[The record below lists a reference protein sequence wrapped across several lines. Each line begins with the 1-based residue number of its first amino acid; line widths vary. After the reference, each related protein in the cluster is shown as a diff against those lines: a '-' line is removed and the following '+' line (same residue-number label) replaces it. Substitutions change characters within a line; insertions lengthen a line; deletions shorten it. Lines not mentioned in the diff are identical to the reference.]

1 MSRPQFRYSRWDG
14 TQVGFEL
21 DADSILSEI
30 TDDLL
35 YHGDL
40 NAALRRLMQQGFEDD
55 QGNNVQGMRELMQR
69 LRDARR
75 ERLENSNLGGVYDEI
90 ADALREVVDQ
100 ERSALD
106 RRLDEARESG
116 DARQQELAEAST
128 TEKHMHLDMLPPD
141 LAGQVQS
148 LSNYDFESAEAQ
160 QAFDELMDQLR
171 QQLAQQ
177 YFDQMAGAMANPDPA
192 AMQRTKDMMASL
204 NNLLEAH
211 QRGEDTEQQFQ
222 EFMEEYGDFF
232 PENPE
237 NVEDLLRAMAER
249 MAQMQAMLNSMTPEQ
264 RAQLQGLAEQ
274 LLEDMDLNFLA
285 SQLGQNLQQMFPQ
298 LDWSKSYDFQGDN
311 PMGFAE
317 AAQMMAELGDLDQL
331 ENLMQSATQPGAL
344 AEADLDRARELLG
357 DDSARSL
364 EQLAKLAKQL
374 EDAGLI
380 QNKEGRL
387 ELTPRGLRRIGDNAL
402 DDLFSKLAKD
412 KLGRHELSS
421 TGIGHERTYDTKP
434 YEWGDPFNLHIGKT
448 VRNAVSRG
456 GAGTPVQLTPDDFE
470 IERTETVVRSSTV
483 LMLDLSLSMPMRD
496 NFLPAKKVAMA
507 LHALISGQYPQDYL
521 GLVGFSKVAHVLT
534 PEQLPE
540 VSWDYDYGTNMQ
552 HGLQL
557 ARQLLSRQSGTKQ
570 IIMITDGEPTAHYEP
585 GMAAPYFNYPP
596 VQETIDATVKEVIR
610 CTKDDIRINTFMLD
624 ATSYLKNFVERIT
637 KMNGGRAF
645 FTTPE
650 TLGDY
655 VLVDFVEHKRALRQG
670 RGRRPA

>member
-1 MSRPQFRYSRWDG
+1 MARPTFRYSRWDG
-14 TQVGFEL
+14 TQVGFDL
-21 DADSILSEI
+21 DADAIFDEI

-55 QGNNVQGMRELMQR
+55 EGNDVQGLRELMQR

-75 ERLENSNLGGVYDEI
+75 ERLENTDLGGVYDEI

-100 ERSALD
+100 ERAALD
-106 RRLDEARESG
+106 RRLDEARDSG
-116 DARQQELAEAST
+116 DARQQELAEAT
-128 TEKHMHLDMLPPD
+128 AAEKHMHLDMLPPD

-148 LSNYDFESAEAQ
+148 LSQYDFESAEAQ
-160 QAFDELMDQLR
+160 QRFDELMDQLR

-177 YFDQMAGAMANPDPA
+177 YFDQMAGAMSNPDPA
-192 AMQRTKDMMASL
+192 AMQRTKDMMAAL
-204 NNLLEAH
+204 NQLLEKH
-211 QRGEDTEQQFQ
+211 QRGEDTPEDFQQF
-222 EFMEEYGDFF
+222 MDEYGEFF
-232 PENPE
+232 PEDPKD
-237 NVEDLLRAMAER
+237 VEELLRAMAER
-249 MAQMQAMLNSMTPEQ
+249 MAQMQAMLNSMSPEQ

-298 LDWSKSYDFQGDN
+298 LDWNRSYDFSGDN

-331 ENLMQSATQPGAL
+331 ENLLQSATQPGAL

-357 DDSARSL
+357 DDAARSL
-364 EQLAKLAKQL
+364 EQLSKLAKQL

-421 TGIGHERTYDTKP
+421 SGIGHERTYETKA
-434 YEWGDPFNLHIGKT
+434 YEWGDPFNLHIGRT
-448 VRNAVSRG
+448 VRNAVSRAG
-456 GAGTPVQLTPDDFE
+456 SGTPVQLTPEDFE
-470 IERTETVVRSSTV
+470 IERTETVVRSATV
-483 LMLDLSLSMPMRD
+483 VMLDLSLSMPMRD

-507 LHALISGQYPQDYL
+507 LHALISGQFPQDYL
-521 GLVGFSKVAHVLT
+521 GLVGFSRIAHVLT
-534 PEQLPE
+534 PAQLPE

-570 IIMITDGEPTAHYEP
+570 IIMITDGEPTAHFEP
-585 GMAAPYFNYPP
+585 GMSQPYFNYPP
-596 VQETIDATVKEVIR
+596 VQETVDATVREVIR

-624 ATSYLKNFVERIT
+624 ATQYLKTFIEKISR
-637 KMNGGRAF
+637 MNGGRAF

-655 VLVDFVEHKRALRQG
+655 VLVDFVEHKRALRTKA
-670 RGRRPA
+670 RR

>member
-1 MSRPQFRYSRWDG
+1 MARPQFRYSRWDG
-14 TQVGFEL
+14 TQVGFDL
-21 DADSILSEI
+21 DADAIFDEI

-40 NAALRRLMQQGFEDD
+40 NAALRRLMQQGFEGDD
-55 QGNNVQGMRELMQR
+55 GNDVQGMRELMQR

-100 ERSALD
+100 ERGALD
-106 RRLDEARESG
+106 RRLEEARQSG
-116 DARQQELAEAST
+116 DERQHELAEAST

-148 LSNYDFESAEAQ
+148 LSSYDFESAEAQ
-160 QAFDELMDQLR
+160 ERFDELMDQLR

-177 YFDQMAGAMANPDPA
+177 YFDQMTGAMSNPDPA

-204 NNLLEAH
+204 NELLEAH
-211 QRGEDTEQQFQ
+211 QRGEDTDEQFRQF
-222 EFMEEYGDFF
+222 MDEYGDFF

-237 NVEDLLRAMAER
+237 SVEELLRAMAER

-274 LLEDMDLNFLA
+274 LLEDMDLAFQA

-298 LDWSKSYDFQGDN
+298 LDWNRQYDFSGND

-331 ENLMQSATQPGAL
+331 ENLLASATQPGAL

-357 DDSARSL
+357 DDAARSL
-364 EQLAKLAKQL
+364 EQLSKLAKQL
-374 EDAGLI
+374 EEAGLI
-380 QNKEGRL
+380 QNTEGRL

-412 KLGRHELSS
+412 KLGRHEMSS
-421 TGIGHERTYDTKP
+421 TGIGHERTYDTKA
-434 YEWGDPFNLHIGKT
+434 YEWGDPFNLHIERT
-448 VRNAVSRG
+448 VRNAVQRSG
-456 GAGTPVQLTPDDFE
+456 GGTPVRLTPEDFE
-470 IERTETVVRSSTV
+470 IERTETMVRSATV

-507 LHALISGQYPQDYL
+507 LHALISGQFPQDYL

-534 PEQLPE
+534 PAQLPE

-552 HGLQL
+552 HGFQL

-585 GMAAPYFNYPP
+585 GMSQPFFNYPP
-596 VQETIDATVKEVIR
+596 VQETIDATVREVIR

-624 ATSYLKNFVERIT
+624 ATSYLKTFIERIT
-637 KMNGGRAF
+637 RMNGGRAF

-655 VLVDFVEHKRALRQG
+655 VLVDFVEHKRAMRTG
-670 RGRRPA
+670 TRR

>member
-1 MSRPQFRYSRWDG
+1 MTRPAFRYSRWDG
-14 TQVGFEL
+14 TQVGFEF
-21 DADSILSEI
+21 DADAIFDEI

-40 NAALRRLMQQGFEDD
+40 NAALRRLMQQGFSDD
-55 QGNNVQGMRELMQR
+55 EGNDVQGMRELLQR
-69 LRDARR
+69 LRDARQQ
-75 ERLENSNLGGVYDEI
+75 RLENSNLGGVYDEI
-90 ADALREVVDQ
+90 ADALREVVDK
-100 ERSALD
+100 ERRALD
-106 RRLDEARESG
+106 RRLDEARQSG
-116 DARQQELAEAST
+116 DARRQELAEATT

-160 QAFDELMDQLR
+160 ERFDELMDELR

-192 AMQRTKDMMASL
+192 AMQRTKDMMAAL
-204 NNLLEAH
+204 NELLEAH
-211 QRGEDTEQQFQ
+211 QRGEDTDAQFQ
-222 EFMEEYGDFF
+222 DFMEEYGDFF

-237 NVEDLLRAMAER
+237 DVEALLRAMAER
-249 MAQMQAMLNSMTPEQ
+249 MAQMQAMLNSMSPEQ

-274 LLEDMDLNFLA
+274 LLEDMDLAFQA

-298 LDWSKSYDFQGDN
+298 LDWGRSYDFGGDN

-331 ENLMQSATQPGAL
+331 ENLLQSATQPGAL
-344 AEADLDRARELLG
+344 AEADIDRARELLG

-380 QNKEGRL
+380 QNKEGKL
-387 ELTPRGLRRIGDNAL
+387 ELTPRGLRKIGSNAL
-402 DDLFSKLAKD
+402 DDLFSNLAKD
-412 KLGRHELSS
+412 KLGRHEMSN
-421 TGIGHERTYDTKP
+421 TGIGHERTYDTKA

-448 VRNAVSRG
+448 VRNAVRRSG
-456 GAGTPVQLTPDDFE
+456 QGTPVTLTPDDFE
-470 IERTETVVRSSTV
+470 IERTETSVRSSTV

-507 LHALISGQYPQDYL
+507 LHSLISGQFPQDYL

-534 PEQLPE
+534 PDQLPE

-552 HGLQL
+552 HGFQL
-557 ARQLLSRQSGTKQ
+557 ARQLLARQTGTKQ

-585 GMAAPYFNYPP
+585 GMAAPYFN
-596 VQETIDATVKEVIR
+596 
-610 CTKDDIRINTFMLD
+610 
-624 ATSYLKNFVERIT
+624 
-637 KMNGGRAF
+637 
-645 FTTPE
+645 
-650 TLGDY
+650 
-655 VLVDFVEHKRALRQG
+655 
-670 RGRRPA
+670 

>member
-1 MSRPQFRYSRWDG
+1 MARPTFRYSRWDG
-14 TQVGFEL
+14 TQVGFDL
-21 DADSILSEI
+21 DADAIFDEI

-55 QGNNVQGMRELMQR
+55 QGNDVQGMRELMQR

-90 ADALREVVDQ
+90 AEAIREVVDQ
-100 ERSALD
+100 ERGALD

-116 DARQQELAEAST
+116 DARQQELAEATT
-128 TEKHMHLDMLPPD
+128 TEKHMHLDMLPSD

-148 LSNYDFESAEAQ
+148 LSQYDFESSEAQ
-160 QAFDELMDQLR
+160 QRFEELMDQLR

-177 YFDQMAGAMANPDPA
+177 YFDQMAGAMSNPDPA
-192 AMQRTKDMMASL
+192 AMQRTKDMMAAL
-204 NNLLEAH
+204 NELLEKH
-211 QRGEDTEQQFQ
+211 QRDEDTPEDFQ
-222 EFMEEYGDFF
+222 RFMDEYGDFF

-237 NVEDLLRAMAER
+237 NVEELLRAMAER

-298 LDWSKSYDFQGDN
+298 LDWDKQYDFSGDN

-357 DDSARSL
+357 DDAARSL
-364 EQLAKLAKQL
+364 EQLSKLAKQL
-374 EDAGLI
+374 EEAGLI

-421 TGIGHERTYDTKP
+421 TGIGHERTYETKA
-434 YEWGDPFNLHIGKT
+434 YEWGDPFNLHIGRT
-448 VRNAVSRG
+448 VRNAVSRAG
-456 GAGTPVQLTPDDFE
+456 SGTPVQLTPEDFE

-534 PEQLPE
+534 PAQLPE

-570 IIMITDGEPTAHYEP
+570 IIMITDGEPTAHFEP
-585 GMAAPYFNYPP
+585 GMSQPYFNYPP
-596 VQETIDATVKEVIR
+596 VQETIDATVREVIR

-624 ATSYLKNFVERIT
+624 ATQYLKTFIERISR
-637 KMNGGRAF
+637 MNGGRAF

-655 VLVDFVEHKRALRQG
+655 VLVDFVEHKRALRTNA
-670 RGRRPA
+670 RR